1 MEPITLTDVIGPGH
15 PTPTAP
21 TPTEAGVVV
30 EVPTEEVEAG
40 AGVVNLDPLATLKD
54 SSDK

>member
-21 TPTEAGVVV
+21 TPTEAGVMV